1 QCATELRS
9 LPRVDALIAG
19 IRAQGPLSAS
29 STTRAT
35 CRCRKS
41 IAVAVPLLSGCSLQ
55 AIAQLERVEA
65 ELRAERL
72 SHARP
77 APPPLP
83 LTGVALSRIWNRPPL
98 WSRESQRE
106 RAQDVAIAWAYLIAA
121 GLCEVGWPIGLKWTQ
136 QPGGIVFGAAI
147 AVVSLAISGGLLFL
161 AQRDISLGTSYAVWT
176 GIGAA
181 GTFLVGVWFFGD
193 PSSFGRWLG
202 ASLIIA
208 GVITLKLAH

>member
-1 QCATELRS
+1 
-9 LPRVDALIAG
+9 
-19 IRAQGPLSAS
+19 
-29 STTRAT
+29 
-35 CRCRKS
+35 
-41 IAVAVPLLSGCSLQ
+41 LLSGCSLQ

-72 SHARP
+72 SRARC
-77 APPPLP
+77 P
-83 LTGVALSRIWNRPPL
+83 LTGVPLSRIWNRPSL

-106 RAQDVAIAWAYLIAA
+106 RARDVAIAWAYLIAA

-136 QPGGIVFGAAI
+136 QPGWTVLGAAI

-202 ASLIIA
+202 AALIIA

>member
-1 QCATELRS
+1 MKR
-9 LPRVDALIAG
+9 
-19 IRAQGPLSAS
+19 
-29 STTRAT
+29 
-35 CRCRKS
+35 
-41 IAVAVPLLSGCSLQ
+41 
-55 AIAQLERVEA
+55 
-65 ELRAERL
+65 
-72 SHARP
+72 
-77 APPPLP
+77 
-83 LTGVALSRIWNRPPL
+83 VALSRIWNRPSL

-106 RAQDVAIAWAYLIAA
+106 QAQDVAIAWAYLIAA
-121 GLCEVGWPIGLKWTQ
+121 GLCEIGWPIGLKWTQ
-136 QPGGIVFGAAI
+136 EPGWTVLGTAM

-193 PSSFGRWLG
+193 PSSLGRWLG